1 MSQPPL
7 MSKSLSQKL
16 TLQDLCN
23 QYDGKY
29 VVCRLPHTTT
39 WTKALVITTIPPRK
53 QDGDWE
59 FVLFTQEDNWRHVLR
74 AKPKKKTADDDVSIT
89 FDHIR
94 IWTSED
100 NLDELNAQQ
109 SDLEVI
115 QNAEQHDKRGRLVHG
130 TRFDNHQTEFFT
142 QQYEKAVASL
152 RKSLQSILF
161 DYVKDERKEQ
171 ERLLAEGKIRKK
183 RCNDRLRFDL
193 QRQTRIGAIEKQ
205 LVELGGNTG
214 RWSIAEHDSFI
225 KVWLRMRHP
234 PRKSYGER
242 VVLTK
247 QPLLPTDPEGPS
259 SSSVDAVVIPPSQQE
274 RKDTSVEVTAD
285 QSDGSAEHLEKKMQP
300 EEQVDLWSHPPQP
313 SINVNEG
320 TTIAAEDINDTVV
333 VDGDDDN
340 AIKQDLLSTNAIQP
354 PVSTTKPTE
363 SVPPILLD
371 PPIIFTISKSQRS
384 LLLRN
389 LPVNC
394 PGKSLV
400 EFNEHIDWYLQ
411 YLGLTVEKKKLML
424 WWEKDESPERTT
436 ASSPGDASL
445 IV

>member
-1 MSQPPL
+1 MSQPQPM

-29 VVCRLPHTTT
+29 VVCRLLHTTAT

-59 FVLFTQEDNWRHVLR
+59 FVVFTQEDNWRHVLR
-74 AKPKKKTADDDVSIT
+74 AKPKKKTTDDVSIT

-100 NLDELNAQQ
+100 NLDELNMQQ

-115 QNAEQHDKRGRLVHG
+115 KNAEQHHPRGRLVTG
-130 TRFDNHQTEFFT
+130 TRFDTHQTEFFT

-161 DYVKDERKEQ
+161 DYVKDERKEA

-214 RWSIAEHDSFI
+214 RWSNAEHDSFI
-225 KVWLRMRHP
+225 KVWLRMRRP
-234 PRKSYGER
+234 PQKSYGER
-242 VVLTK
+242 AVLTK
-247 QPLLPTDPEGPS
+247 QPQLPTDPPGPL
-259 SSSVDAVVIPPSQQE
+259 SSSVDASAEVIAEPSL
-274 RKDTSVEVTAD
+274 RLD
-285 QSDGSAEHLEKKMQP
+285 QSEDNAEHIEKNMQP
-300 EEQVDLWSHPPQP
+300 EKQVVGMNEKDLWSHPPPQP
-313 SINVNEG
+313 SSTVVKEG
-320 TTIAAEDINDTVV
+320 TTITADDVTDTVM
-333 VDGDDDN
+333 VDGDDKK
-340 AIKQDLLSTNAIQP
+340 AIKQEILSTTNDIQP
-354 PVSTTKPTE
+354 PVSSTKPTE
-363 SVPPILLD
+363 SVQPILLD
-371 PPIIFTISKSQRS
+371 PPILFTISKSQRS

-436 ASSPGDASL
+436 TALSPGDP
-445 IV
+445 